1 MHFYPMQK
9 QSEKASAEAGHHVWK
24 KVKAHTK
31 QSWAF
36 LLLVF
41 IQLHSS
47 IEELLKTSISC

>member
-1 MHFYPMQK
+1 MNFYPVQK
-9 QSEKASAEAGHHVWK
+9 QNEKASAEAGHHVWK

-36 LLLVF
+36 LSVF

-47 IEELLKTSISC
+47 IKELLKTSISC